1 MRKVLLVIAGVVVL
15 VCGVGGWF
23 VYRVV
28 DTGREISD
36 ASITQQQFDAQRVG
50 EEEVTVRDALP
61 TPLKDDEKTIYGDA
75 DPTQQG
81 KPAGATCA
89 YYAVKPIT
97 EGKNR
102 PLFRFCFGGGKLTE
116 KKQIRIDGA

>member
-1 MRKVLLVIAGVVVL
+1 MRKVLLIIAGVVVV

-23 VYRVV
+23 VYQAV
-28 DTGREISD
+28 DTGREISR

-50 EEEVTVRDALP
+50 SDETTVRDALP
-61 TPLKDDEKTIYGDA
+61 TALPDDEKTIYGS
-75 DPTQQG
+75 DPTRQG
-81 KPAGATCA
+81 RPEGATCA

-97 EGKNR
+97 EGKDR
-102 PLFRFCFGGGKLTE
+102 PLFRFCFTGGQLTE

>member
-1 MRKVLLVIAGVVVL
+1 MRKVLLIITGVVLL

-23 VYRVV
+23 VYQAV
-28 DTGREISD
+28 DTGREISRS
-36 ASITQQQFDAQRVG
+36 AITQQQFDALRVG
-50 EEEVTVRDALP
+50 ADETTVRDTLP
-61 TPLKDDEKTIYGDA
+61 TPLKDDDKTIYGD

-89 YYAVKPIT
+89 YYPVKPLT

-102 PLFRFCFGGGKLTE
+102 PLFRFCFAGDKLTE